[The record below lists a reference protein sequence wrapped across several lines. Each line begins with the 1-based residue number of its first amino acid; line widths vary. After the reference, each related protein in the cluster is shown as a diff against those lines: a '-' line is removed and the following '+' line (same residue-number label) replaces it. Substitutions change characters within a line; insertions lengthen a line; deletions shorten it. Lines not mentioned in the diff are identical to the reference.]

1 VFIVEENVRETIIGL
16 FRQKRQM
23 KNLGEDEAFFDLGV
37 SSLTIIE
44 LQIAVEG
51 ALGVTVPTSDLM
63 RLGTMGGWVEAYST
77 KVRQRAAVSAVS
89 A

>member
-1 VFIVEENVRETIIGL
+1 VFIVEANIRETIIGL

-23 KNLGEDEAFFDLGV
+23 KNLSEDDTFFDLGV

-51 ALGVTVPTSDLM
+51 ALGTTVPTSDLM
-63 RLGTMGGWVEAYST
+63 RLGTMRGWIEAYST
-77 KVRQRAAVSAVS
+77 KVQQRDAVAT
-89 A
+89 AGA